1 MIEIIEIT
9 SLDKWIPNVFLTAM
23 ILFSRRYLN
32 TKSLRYAS
40 MILWTLLFIYLI
52 TPYAVQIKLN
62 LDYFTLKKGY
72 LYELVE
78 SKVYYSN
85 IFIKVV
91 GRVLYTN
98 NRQIVSLFLI
108 VYIISQIVKTTRVVT
123 KSKVISKNQVMEDY
137 IKLFNLRRKKER
149 LMTYEKIKPTEV

>member
-1 MIEIIEIT
+1 M
-9 SLDKWIPNVFLTAM
+9 V
-23 ILFSRRYLN
+23 
-32 TKSLRYAS
+32 
-40 MILWTLLFIYLI
+40 LWTLLFIYII

-62 LDYFTLKKGY
+62 PDYFTLQKGY
-72 LYELVE
+72 LYELIE